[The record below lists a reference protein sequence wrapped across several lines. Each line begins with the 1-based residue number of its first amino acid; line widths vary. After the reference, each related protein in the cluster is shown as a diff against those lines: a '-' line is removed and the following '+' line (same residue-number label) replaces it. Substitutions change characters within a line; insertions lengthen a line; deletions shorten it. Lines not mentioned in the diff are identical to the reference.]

1 MVTKAGF
8 DAAALIPDIPRLLE
22 RGGMLSMLNTV
33 LIAFCAYGFAG
44 TLAVTGSLDI
54 VLNKLMKS
62 VKKRGRPDCI
72 HNCFLYY
79 RSFCYKQRTAL
90 HPDSRRNVLQDL
102 Y

>member
-1 MVTKAGF
+1 MVTKTGF

-54 VLNKLMKS
+54 DFKQVDENSKNDW
-62 VKKRGRPDCI
+62 RIDCC
-72 HNCFLYY
+72 NDCFMYY
-79 RSFCYKQRTAL
+79 GCFC
-90 HPDSRRNVLQDL
+90 DE
-102 Y
+102 